1 MPKVVDHN
9 ERREQI
15 WRATVEILAE
25 GGPRMLTMRGL
36 AERLGGSLRMVTYYY
51 PTRAALL
58 EDVHRQLDEHWQDE
72 LDELDRDASDPR
84 ARLRAFLVW
93 ALSLDEESRLQER
106 AWISLLSVP
115 PEDQASVAE
124 LHARG
129 GAWMRSHLI
138 ERLDGLCGPSNADA
152 VADLLHSTVRGI
164 VVISEENP
172 DLWPEDRQIEA
183 LDHLLTLLGL
193 REVDPQQGL

>member
-1 MPKVVDHN
+1 MPKVVDHR

-36 AERLGGSLRMVTYYY
+36 AERLGGSLSGVTYYY

-58 EDVHRQLDEHWQDE
+58 EDVHRQLDDHWQSE
-72 LDELDRDASDPR
+72 LDDLDREASDPR
-84 ARLRAFLVW
+84 VRLREFLIW

-129 GAWMRSHLI
+129 GAWMRRHLI
-138 ERLDGLCGPSNADA
+138 ERLDGLCDKADIA
-152 VADLLHSTVRGI
+152 SAADLLHSTVRGI
-164 VVISEENP
+164 VVVSEENP
-172 DLWPEDRQIEA
+172 GLWPSDRQIRV
-183 LDHLLTLLGL
+183 LDHALGLLGL
-193 REVDPQQGL
+193 TPKDT